1 MAAGAAGDIMKKY
14 YLVGYRNTDG
24 STRTEAAYF
33 NTDQEAF
40 EEAQNRNGRRGRMA
54 DGYCWKAYN
63 ERGDALYGV
72 VVVR

>member
-1 MAAGAAGDIMKKY
+1 MKKY

-24 STRTEAAYF
+24 STKTEAAYF
-33 NTDQEAF
+33 NKDQEAF
-40 EEAQNRNGRRGRMA
+40 EEVQNRNGRRGRMA

-63 ERGDALYGV
+63 ERGVALYGV

>member
-1 MAAGAAGDIMKKY
+1 MAAGTAGDIMKKY

-33 NTDQEAF
+33 NTDQAAF
-40 EEAQNRNGRRGRMA
+40 EEAQSRNRMRGRMA

-63 ERGDALYGV
+63 ERGDAVYTV
-72 VVVR
+72 VVAR